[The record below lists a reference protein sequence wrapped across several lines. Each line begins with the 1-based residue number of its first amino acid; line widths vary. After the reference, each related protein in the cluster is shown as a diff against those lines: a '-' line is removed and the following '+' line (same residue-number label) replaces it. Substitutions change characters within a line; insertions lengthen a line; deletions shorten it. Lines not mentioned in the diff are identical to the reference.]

1 MALEQ
6 AWSIL
11 KDAAENLTQDER
23 NAKIAEMERQ
33 LERLKAYEAKCSDFK
48 DKFGHKPH
56 SKREILDLMVQ
67 HGALAGRMPHE
78 IGSPEWSQNM
88 DDLEATGVFNSL
100 DHHYESNAGAQQGN
114 RGAPGW
120 FGEHS
125 AAHVASL
132 NETEYDP
139 ENPTPGQQS
148 FIDRA
153 RQAKIDFE
161 RNEAA
166 RDNE

>member
-11 KDAAENLTQDER
+11 KDAAENHDEAGKI
-23 NAKIAEMERQ
+23 NAKIAEMQRQ
-33 LERLKAYEAKCSDFK
+33 LERLMAYEAKCSDFK

-88 DDLEATGVFNSL
+88 DDLEGTGVFDSL
-100 DHHYESNAGAQQGN
+100 DHHYESSAGAQQM
-114 RGAPGW
+114 
-120 FGEHS
+120 FD
-125 AAHVASL
+125 
-132 NETEYDP
+132 TEDNPDYKDP
-139 ENPTPGQQS
+139 VD
-148 FIDRA
+148 I
-153 RQAKIDFE
+153 E
-161 RNEAA
+161 R
-166 RDNE
+166 